1 MDIEKSALKI
11 VKTLEKAG
19 YTAYYAGGWVRDYL
33 LDHPSDDI
41 DIATD
46 AKPEVIVDLFPKTI
60 QVGISFGVV
69 VVLMDGHQFEVATFR
84 EDLGYEDGRRPTSC
98 AYTNAEGDAKRRD
111 FTINGMFF
119 DPLEGD
125 VIDFVE
131 GRKDL
136 KKGIVRAIGNPH
148 ERFEEDRLRMIRAIR
163 FTYRF
168 GYELDKSTEQAIR
181 DHAHSLFPAVAME
194 RVWHELQ
201 KMARYPTFGQA
212 LFKMYEVGLLA
223 EIFPLLKDL
232 SQEELEARVATL
244 QRFPKQ
250 CPAIL
255 SVLELFPH
263 HSIDE
268 LTGFCYYLKVSN
280 KEIKL
285 VEYADQVRQMNSD
298 QDADWA
304 RLYAHPN
311 ADVVFAAVCARQNGN
326 QLKIHRE
333 RMQKLQVHV
342 DRIAK
347 NAPVVSAATLQAE
360 GIVPGKQMGEL
371 LREAERLA
379 ITHDLHNPEEV
390 IPLLKQSSAW
400 ERT

>member
-1 MDIEKSALKI
+1 MSIEKSALKI
-11 VKTLEKAG
+11 VKTLTEAG

-119 DPLEGD
+119 DPLKGE
-125 VIDFVE
+125 VIDFVD

-136 KKGIVRAIGNPH
+136 EKEIVRAIGNPH
-148 ERFEEDRLRMIRAIR
+148 ERFHEDRLRMIRAIR

-168 GYELDKSTEQAIR
+168 GYELDQVTEQAIK

-201 KMARYPTFGQA
+201 KMARYPSFDQA
-212 LFKMYEVGLLA
+212 LIKMHEVGLLA
-223 EIFPLLKDL
+223 EIFPPLKAL
-232 SQEELEARVATL
+232 TREELEARVSVL
-244 QRFPKQ
+244 KMFPQ
-250 CPAIL
+250 NCPPIL
-255 SVLELFPH
+255 SVLELFPD
-263 HSIDE
+263 SSVDE
-268 LTGFCYYLKVSN
+268 LMAFCFYLKVSN

-285 VEYADQVRQMNSD
+285 VEYADKVRQMTNG

-304 RLYAHPN
+304 RLYAHPD
-311 ADVVFAAVCARQNGN
+311 ADVVFAVVCARQNGK
-326 QLKIHRE
+326 QLQAHRE
-333 RMQKLQVHV
+333 RMQKLHIHV
-342 DRIAK
+342 ERIAK
-347 NAPVVSAATLQAE
+347 KTPVVSAAVLQAE
-360 GIVPGKQMGEL
+360 GVVPGKRMGEL
-371 LREAERLA
+371 LREAERLSIA
-379 ITHDLHNPEEV
+379 HDLHQPEQV
-390 IPLLKQSSAW
+390 LPLLKQTEAW
-400 ERT
+400 SLQ

>member
-1 MDIEKSALKI
+1 MEIENSALKI
-11 VKTLEKAG
+11 VKTLKDSG

-46 AKPEVIVDLFPKTI
+46 AKPEVIVDLFSKTI

-98 AYTNAEGDAKRRD
+98 AYTDAEGDANRRD

-119 DPLEGD
+119 DPLKGE
-125 VIDFVE
+125 VIDFID
-131 GRKDL
+131 GRQDL
-136 KKGIVRAIGNPH
+136 EKGVVRAIGNPH

-168 GYELDKSTEQAIR
+168 GYELDKATEQAIR

-201 KMARYPTFGQA
+201 KMARYPTFSQA
-212 LFKMYEVGLLA
+212 LIKMHEVGLLA
-223 EIFPLLKDL
+223 EIFPPLKDVKR
-232 SQEELEARVATL
+232 EELEDRVASL
-244 QRFPKQ
+244 ERFPQK

-263 HSIDE
+263 HSVE
-268 LTGFCYYLKVSN
+268 EQTAFCYYLKVSN

-285 VEYADQVRQMNSD
+285 VEYADQVRRTNGD
-298 QDADWA
+298 QDVDWA
-304 RLYAHPN
+304 RLYAHPE
-311 ADVVFAAVCARQNGN
+311 ADIVFAAVCARQNGH

-333 RMQKLQVHV
+333 RMQRLCIHV
-342 DRIAK
+342 DRIVK
-347 NAPVVSAATLQAE
+347 KAPVVSASTLQAE

-379 ITHDLHNPEEV
+379 ITHDLHKPEDV
-390 IPLLKQSSAW
+390 MPLLRKSEVW